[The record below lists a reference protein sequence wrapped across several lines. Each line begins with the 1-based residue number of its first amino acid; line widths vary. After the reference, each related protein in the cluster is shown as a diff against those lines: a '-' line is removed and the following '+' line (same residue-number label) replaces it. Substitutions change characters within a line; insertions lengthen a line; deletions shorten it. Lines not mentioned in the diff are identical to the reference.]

1 MAVHGVC
8 THCRE
13 AIYLKGGVLFITS
26 RIIVMDLLK
35 KICPVEKVLG
45 ILVYKAHK
53 LVYASIRNFKFD

>member
-1 MAVHGVC
+1 MYVLFFRYLNIHTIAYNVFP
-8 THCRE
+8 CRE

-45 ILVYKAHK
+45 ILVYRAHK
-53 LVYASIRNFKFD
+53 